1 MNRRRIF
8 ILGVIFLLLGCI
20 TSLYLALIITNAR
33 IKGIFYTM
41 ASDSPSNQFKNF
53 ECPLLLS
60 KNETASVVAT
70 ISNPTSDSL
79 DYFVHI
85 EAYGFSIR
93 SPDKELEVIVPGGY
107 TTKVTWVV
115 TAIESGNQAIA
126 IEAVSSKDSALPG
139 PFHMWPT
146 SFREGCGI
154 LVIDGPLTGKQVLF
168 LSLTSVFVGAAASF
182 PWLYAKMRQRISI
195 NNHEKD

>member
-1 MNRRRIF
+1 MNQRKTF
-8 ILGVIFLLLGCI
+8 IVGVIFLLLGCI

-41 ASDSPSNQFKNF
+41 ASDSPTNQFKNF
-53 ECPLLLS
+53 QCPLLLS
-60 KNETASVVAT
+60 ENETASVVAT

-79 DYFVHI
+79 HYFVHI

-107 TTKVTWVV
+107 NTEVAWVV
-115 TAIESGNQAIA
+115 TPIESGNWAIA

-154 LVIDGPLTGKQVLF
+154 RVINGPLTGKQVLL
-168 LSLTSVFVGAAASF
+168 LSLTSVFVGAGMSF
-182 PWLYAKMRQRISI
+182 PRLYEKIRERI
-195 NNHEKD
+195 KRKQPD